1 MASDVSGNGGNL
13 RNERMR
19 MSLKAAKVST
29 PFALQLRIAKATE
42 RIRHLLS
49 FPEPDMDLTTELE
62 YVGFWPRMAAAIV
75 DLILLSALAAPLL
88 LLFYDQSFLVH
99 SSSNGILVQLF
110 ILGVLPPL
118 AITTF
123 WIRRHAT
130 PGKIAI
136 SAIIIDEK
144 TAGPPSVWQHLGRYC
159 AYFLSVLPLGLGFFW
174 IVFSPKKQAW
184 HDRLAGTLVV
194 RIRQ

>member
-1 MASDVSGNGGNL
+1 
-13 RNERMR
+13 MR
-19 MSLKAAKVST
+19 MSLKEARVST
-29 PFALQLRIAKATE
+29 PFALQLRITKAGE
-42 RIRHLLS
+42 KIRHLLS
-49 FPEPDMDLTTELE
+49 FSEPDMDLSTELE
-62 YVGFWPRMAAAIV
+62 YVGFWPRLTAALV

-88 LLFYDQSFLVH
+88 LLFYEQSFMVH
-99 SSSNGILVQLF
+99 SSSNSILVQLF
-110 ILGVLPPL
+110 ILGVVPPI

-123 WIRRHAT
+123 WVRRHAT

-159 AYFLSVLPLGLGFFW
+159 AYFLSALPFGLGFLW
-174 IVFSPKKQAW
+174 IAFSPKKQAW

>member
-1 MASDVSGNGGNL
+1 
-13 RNERMR
+13 MR
-19 MSLKAAKVST
+19 TTLKAAKA
-29 PFALQLRIAKATE
+29 PFPFTMQLRVSRVAE
-42 RIRHLLS
+42 RLRHLLS
-49 FPEPDMDLTTELE
+49 FPEPDMNLSTELE
-62 YVGFWPRMAAAIV
+62 YVGFWPRLAAALV
-75 DLILLSALAAPLL
+75 DLILVGAVATPLL
-88 LLFYDQSFLVH
+88 LLFYEQSFLVH
-99 SSSNGILVQLF
+99 SSSASILVQLF
-110 ILGVLPPL
+110 IVGIVPPL

-130 PGKIAI
+130 PGKMAI

-159 AYFLSVLPLGLGFFW
+159 AYFLSALPLGLGFLW
-174 IVFSPKKQAW
+174 VVFSPKKQAW

>member
-1 MASDVSGNGGNL
+1 MRLSLRSAKFVS
-13 RNERMR
+13 
-19 MSLKAAKVST
+19 
-29 PFALQLRIAKATE
+29 PFALHLRTSQLTHKMR
-42 RIRHLLS
+42 RLLS
-49 FPEPDMDLTTELE
+49 FPEPDMNLSTELE
-62 YVGFWPRMAAAIV
+62 YVGFWPRLAAAVV
-75 DLILLSALAAPLL
+75 DIILLGAISAPLL
-88 LLFYDQSFLVH
+88 LLFYEQSFLVH
-99 SSSNGILVQLF
+99 SSSMSIAVQLF
-110 ILGVLPPL
+110 ILGFLPPV

-159 AYFLSVLPLGLGFFW
+159 AYFLSALPLGLGFLW
-174 IVFSPKKQAW
+174 VAFSPKKQAW